1 MTWRALDVNCGLG
14 GVSRGFAANGFKII
28 AAVDSSDVAVEIGRR
43 IGFLSDGA
51 GVGNQLVELLERIE
65 DGERTIVVVSGGDVE
80 LLTRII
86 CRRESIA
93 AFIVEGV
100 APPSSSPLFASCRSL
115 VEIAGYDSVVF
126 YANASFF
133 SVPISRD
140 RCYWVGML
148 GDPGG
153 KRLEGFLRR
162 LRGEQ
167 SRMPFAVRSSAFFFR
182 EQCDYYFLGAKAG
195 LPAASIHSTHLPAPD
210 LATRD
215 VLRPREDYRRQL
227 FDAAPL
233 ERARPIE
240 IADLTEMYFGVPISV
255 PRERQQELLELTNRT
270 MPPALAEAMARS
282 LLPELLLEQEQQLE
296 RQARASTRFDSGI
309 SAVIEDRA
317 NRVQRVLQ
325 EHDGLDGCAMM
336 RSLIVRTN
344 GTRVLKAKAPFNCE
358 VCSALARDI
367 VGTVLPE
374 GWTLEIRER
383 KNSQFRKDDLYIRS
397 PPGINAVV
405 LRSRI
410 ALQRFLQ

>member
-1 MTWRALDVNCGLG
+1 
-14 GVSRGFAANGFKII
+14 
-28 AAVDSSDVAVEIGRR
+28 
-43 IGFLSDGA
+43 
-51 GVGNQLVELLERIE
+51 
-65 DGERTIVVVSGGDVE
+65 
-80 LLTRII
+80 
-86 CRRESIA
+86 
-93 AFIVEGV
+93 
-100 APPSSSPLFASCRSL
+100 
-115 VEIAGYDSVVF
+115 
-126 YANASFF
+126 
-133 SVPISRD
+133 
-140 RCYWVGML
+140 
-148 GDPGG
+148 
-153 KRLEGFLRR
+153 
-162 LRGEQ
+162 
-167 SRMPFAVRSSAFFFR
+167 
-182 EQCDYYFLGAKAG
+182 
-195 LPAASIHSTHLPAPD
+195 
-210 LATRD
+210 
-215 VLRPREDYRRQL
+215 
-227 FDAAPL
+227 
-233 ERARPIE
+233 
-240 IADLTEMYFGVPISV
+240 
-255 PRERQQELLELTNRT
+255 